1 MDSQI
6 KPTEQ
11 ADQRCDPDS
20 DQRTFLTNEKKNGKG
35 KASVGK
41 KSRYAIST
49 PTFLLFT
56 KVKYL
61 IFEFTLLF
69 QRKHKSLS
77 EKLPISEHIIFV
89 KYVCLRLPSL
99 RFIDNL
105 RTYI

>member
-41 KSRYAIST
+41 KAGMQSVLQR
-49 PTFLLFT
+49 FCCLL
-56 KVKYL
+56 
-61 IFEFTLLF
+61 
-69 QRKHKSLS
+69 
-77 EKLPISEHIIFV
+77 KLNI
-89 KYVCLRLPSL
+89 
-99 RFIDNL
+99 
-105 RTYI
+105 